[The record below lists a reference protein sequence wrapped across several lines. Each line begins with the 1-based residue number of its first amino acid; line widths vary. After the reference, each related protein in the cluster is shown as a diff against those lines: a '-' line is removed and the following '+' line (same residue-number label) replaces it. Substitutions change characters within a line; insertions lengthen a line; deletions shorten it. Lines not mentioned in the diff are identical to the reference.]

1 MLVVAK
7 SLKGQEFLY
16 NARSSHA
23 VPKTSAKKICQA
35 LNDIRYELK
44 DDEVWHV
51 HEVDQYDIAFLY
63 AEGQKFCF
71 QNKKLV
77 RYA

>member
-16 NARSSHA
+16 NARSAHA

-35 LNDIRYELK
+35 LNDIKYQLK
-44 DDEVWHV
+44 ESEVWYL
-51 HEVDQYDIAFLY
+51 HEVDQYDIAYIF
-63 AEGQKFCF
+63 ADGQKFCYR
-71 QNKKLV
+71 NKNLV
-77 RYA
+77 EFA